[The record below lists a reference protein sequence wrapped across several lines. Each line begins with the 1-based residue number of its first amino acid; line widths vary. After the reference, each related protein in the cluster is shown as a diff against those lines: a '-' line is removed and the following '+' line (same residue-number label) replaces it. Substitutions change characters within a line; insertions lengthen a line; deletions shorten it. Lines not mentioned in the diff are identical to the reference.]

1 MNASDYYQYLLAL
14 ESRKILSKDERN
26 NLLTYYN
33 GKEGERYFKS
43 FLNTIPNVTYIYN
56 FEFGNQHHVQIDYL
70 VATDNTLFLFEIK
83 HYRDEW
89 HFEQDYLKN
98 SYGLTTKSPI
108 KQTQFMKSELEKLLH
123 QNGIHID
130 IQPYIIFTNPHFIPV
145 GNWPHNQNII
155 YFNQLNQIKE
165 ILQSYTSKFNPAIL
179 NFLLQHKKI
188 HSTYYQKEITPYFD
202 LSLAGIK
209 CPSCRKMHTINIVE
223 SKIYYNC
230 TYCYSKIKSE
240 EIVLYNLKELYYLK
254 RDGFTFDEAIQWCYP
269 VKQYTIG
276 RVCNKYFKSE
286 KKRNRKF
293 SPK

>member
-14 ESRKILSKDERN
+14 ESRKILSKEERN
-26 NLLTYYN
+26 NLLTCYN

-43 FLNTIPNVTYIYN
+43 FLNTIPNISYIYD
-56 FEFGNQHHVQIDYL
+56 FEFGDQHHIQIDYV

-89 HFEQDYLKN
+89 HFEQDYLKS
-98 SYGLTTKSPI
+98 SYGLT
-108 KQTQFMKSELEKLLH
+108 MKSELEKLLY
-123 QNGIHID
+123 QNGIHTD
-130 IQPYIIFTNPHFIPV
+130 IQSYIIFTNPHFIPV

-165 ILQSYTSKFNPAIL
+165 ILQSQSSKFNPAIL

-209 CPSCRKMHTINIVE
+209 CPS
-223 SKIYYNC
+223 
-230 TYCYSKIKSE
+230 
-240 EIVLYNLKELYYLK
+240 
-254 RDGFTFDEAIQWCYP
+254 
-269 VKQYTIG
+269 
-276 RVCNKYFKSE
+276 
-286 KKRNRKF
+286 
-293 SPK
+293 

>member
-1 MNASDYYQYLLAL
+1 MNTSDYYQYLLAL

-33 GKEGERYFKS
+33 GKEGERYFKL
-43 FLNTIPNVTYIYN
+43 FLNTIPNICYIYD

-89 HFEQDYLKN
+89 HFEQDFFKN
-98 SYGLTTKSPI
+98 SYGITTKSPI
-108 KQTQFMKSELEKLLH
+108 KQTQFMKSELEKLLY
-123 QNGIHID
+123 QNGIHIN

-145 GNWPHNQNII
+145 GNWPHDQNII
-155 YFNQLNQIKE
+155 YFNQLNQIKD
-165 ILQSYTSKFNPAIL
+165 ILLSQSSKFNPALL

-202 LSLAGIK
+202 ISLAGIK
-209 CPSCRKMHTINIVE
+209 CPRCRKMNTINIVE

-230 TYCYSKIKSE
+230 TYCHCKIKSE
-240 EIVLYNLKELYYLK
+240 KIILYNLKELYYLK

-269 VKQYTIG
+269 VKEYTIG
-276 RVCNKYFKSE
+276 RVCNKYFKSA

-293 SPK
+293 FPK

>member
-14 ESRKILSKDERN
+14 ESRKILSKEERN
-26 NLLTYYN
+26 NLLTCYN

-43 FLNTIPNVTYIYN
+43 FLNTIPNISYIYD
-56 FEFGNQHHVQIDYL
+56 FEFGDQHHIQIDYV

-89 HFEQDYLKN
+89 HFEQDYLKS

-108 KQTQFMKSELEKLLH
+108 KQTKFMKSELEKLLY
-123 QNGIHID
+123 QNGIHTD
-130 IQPYIIFTNPHFIPV
+130 IQSYIIFTNPHFIPV

-165 ILQSYTSKFNPAIL
+165 ILQSPSSNFNPALL

-223 SKIYYNC
+223 SKIYYYC
-230 TYCYSKIKSE
+230 TYCHSKIKSE
-240 EIVLYNLKELYYLK
+240 EIILYNLKELYYLK
-254 RDGFTFDEAIQWCYP
+254 RDGFTFEEAIQWCYP
-269 VKQYTIG
+269 V
-276 RVCNKYFKSE
+276 
-286 KKRNRKF
+286 
-293 SPK
+293 

>member
-1 MNASDYYQYLLAL
+1 MNTSDYYQYLLAL

-33 GKEGERYFKS
+33 GKEGERYFKL
-43 FLNTIPNVTYIYN
+43 FLNTIPNICYIYD

-70 VATDNTLFLFEIK
+70 VATDNTLSLFEIK

-89 HFEQDYLKN
+89 HFEQDFLKN
-98 SYGLTTKSPI
+98 SYGITTKSPI
-108 KQTQFMKSELEKLLH
+108 KQTQFMKSELEKLLY
-123 QNGIHID
+123 QNGIHIN

-145 GNWPHNQNII
+145 GNWPHDQNII
-155 YFNQLNQIKE
+155 YFNQLNQIKD
-165 ILQSYTSKFNPAIL
+165 ILLSQSSKFNPVLL

-202 LSLAGIK
+202 ISLTGIK

-230 TYCYSKIKSE
+230 TYCHCKIKSE
-240 EIVLYNLKELYYLK
+240 KIILYNLKELYYLK

-269 VKQYTIG
+269 VKEYTIG
-276 RVCNKYFKSE
+276 RVCNKYFKSA

-293 SPK
+293 FPK

>member
-1 MNASDYYQYLLAL
+1 MNTSDYYQYLLAL

-33 GKEGERYFKS
+33 GKEGERYFKL
-43 FLNTIPNVTYIYN
+43 FLNTIPNICYIYD

-89 HFEQDYLKN
+89 HFEQDFLKN
-98 SYGLTTKSPI
+98 SYGITTKSPI
-108 KQTQFMKSELEKLLH
+108 KQTQFMKSELEKLLY
-123 QNGIHID
+123 QNGIHIN

-145 GNWPHNQNII
+145 GNCPHDQNII
-155 YFNQLNQIKE
+155 YFNQLNQIKD
-165 ILQSYTSKFNPAIL
+165 ILLSQSSKFNPALL

-202 LSLAGIK
+202 ISLAGIK
-209 CPSCRKMHTINIVE
+209 CPSCRKMNTINIVE

-230 TYCYSKIKSE
+230 TYCHCKIKSE
-240 EIVLYNLKELYYLK
+240 KIILYNLKELYYLK

-269 VKQYTIG
+269 VKEYTIG
-276 RVCNKYFKSE
+276 RVCNKYFKSA

-293 SPK
+293 FPK

>member
-1 MNASDYYQYLLAL
+1 MNTSDYYQYLLAL
-14 ESRKILSKDERN
+14 ESRKILLKDERN

-43 FLNTIPNVTYIYN
+43 FLNTISNICYIYD
-56 FEFGNQHHVQIDYL
+56 FEFGYQHHVQIDYL

-89 HFEQDYLKN
+89 HFEQDFLKN
-98 SYGLTTKSPI
+98 SYGITTKSPI
-108 KQTQFMKSELEKLLH
+108 KQTQFMKSELEKLLY
-123 QNGIHID
+123 QNGIHIN

-145 GNWPHNQNII
+145 GNWPHDQNII

-165 ILQSYTSKFNPAIL
+165 ILQSPSSKFNPSIL

-230 TYCYSKIKSE
+230 TYCHSKIKSE

-254 RDGFTFDEAIQWCYP
+254 ETASHLMKPSSGVIR
-269 VKQYTIG
+269 
-276 RVCNKYFKSE
+276 
-286 KKRNRKF
+286 
-293 SPK
+293 